1 MRLEMLIQ
9 ESSCPP
15 SNFILKKGGGNK
27 SLSKFKLNLNVSFT
41 AYNQQNESE
50 ISLLILLHFN

>member
-15 SNFILKKGGGNK
+15 SNFKKKGGGNK

-50 ISLLILLHFN
+50 ISLLILLHFY